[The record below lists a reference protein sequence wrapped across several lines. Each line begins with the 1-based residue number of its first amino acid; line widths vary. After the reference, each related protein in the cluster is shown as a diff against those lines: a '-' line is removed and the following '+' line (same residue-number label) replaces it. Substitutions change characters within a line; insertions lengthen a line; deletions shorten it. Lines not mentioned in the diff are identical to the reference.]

1 MQELIDRRARGTAQ
15 GVFIL
20 LLCSLLSAL
29 CLCFGAAPSFAEE
42 SATIDSDSLD
52 YDAGT
57 FTYTAKGNVIIR
69 KGSATVQADEI
80 RYNNRSSDLTAE
92 GSVVYEDPEVRIK
105 AKKADLN
112 LEDKTGVLYE
122 AEIFSKKDNYHITG
136 HEIEKTGEKEY
147 NLKKASFTT
156 CDAPLPAWCFRGSE
170 VHLIIGDALKARN
183 VTFDIKGQPVLY
195 SPYISAGLSNERKT
209 GFLMPTVGY
218 VKGKGVHYE
227 QPFFWA
233 ISDNRDATLVLDV
246 YSQRGVGQ
254 GLEYRFLEPDGSRG
268 NLWAYHLRDDELE
281 KDFWDVRG
289 FYDRDR
295 DAKITGYLN
304 INYIN
309 TSEFYREY
317 DPFLMSRGKRFMDP
331 SSYLTVTTG
340 RFFESTGEASFRF
353 DNSRLFLTSRYLVDL
368 KEGVDQSTIAHR
380 LPEVGFFMNPR
391 NIGPMVFSFSSTLSN
406 FRRESGVS
414 GQRIELYPRFSYS
427 FGSDFIINQSL
438 GLRETAYSLSDGGDF
453 GRSPHRESLDYT
465 ATAQTRLMKR
475 YSSFTHILE
484 PSLGYAFIPSAESNL
499 PLFDST
505 ELYTKTSRIE
515 LSLLN
520 RFVDSSGE
528 FLTVRI
534 TQPFDA
540 YRGDRPFLPLKLEA
554 AIHRPVAFRGEV
566 SYDVNTG
573 RVETINSD
581 IHFILPSTMTLSIG
595 ERYNRTG
602 NILFYSVGMNY
613 AFSKTLS
620 AATDFWYD
628 GKNGSF
634 KDIVAKVKY
643 QKQCWGVST
652 IFTKREK
659 DYSISV
665 LFDLLGLGTIKL

>member
-1 MQELIDRRARGTAQ
+1 MTTGITFNVQRSTFNVA
-15 GVFIL
+15 VFA
-20 LLCSLLSAL
+20 LCSLLFVL
-29 CLCFGAAPSFAEE
+29 CLCFRAAPSFAEE

-69 KGSATVQADEI
+69 KGPATVQADEM
-80 RYNNRSSDLTAE
+80 RYNNESSDLTAE

-136 HEIEKTGEKEY
+136 YEIEKTGEKEY

-156 CDAPLPAWCFRGSE
+156 CDAPLPAWCFRGSD
-170 VHLIIGDALKARN
+170 VHLIIGDTLKARN

-218 VKGKGVHYE
+218 VKGKGIHYE

-268 NLWAYHLRDDELE
+268 NLWAYHLRDDELG
-281 KDFWDVRG
+281 KDFWDIRA

-391 NIGPMVFSFSSTLSN
+391 NIGPVVFSFSSTLSN

-414 GQRIELYPRFSYS
+414 GQRLDLHPRFSYS

-453 GRSPHRESLDYT
+453 GRAPHRESFDY
-465 ATAQTRLMKR
+465 AVTAQTRLMKR
-475 YSSFTHILE
+475 YSSFIHILE
-484 PSLGYAFIPSAESNL
+484 PSLGYTFIPSGESNL

-520 RFVDSSGE
+520 RFMDNRGE
-528 FLTVRI
+528 FLAVRI

-554 AIHRPVAFRGEV
+554 AIRRPVAFRGEV

-581 IHFILPSTMTLSIG
+581 IHFILPSTMTLSMG

-602 NILFYSVGMNY
+602 NILFYSVGVNY
-613 AFSKTLS
+613 AFSKALS

-634 KDIVAKVKY
+634 KDIIAKAKY